1 MLLLDYLKLS
11 LGKLNDTLNYSFSGS
26 TPADFTIVLEDS
38 ITAYDP
44 TYTDESQCSD
54 TIKLRKIGKVVMW
67 KKILADIS
75 TAINFS
81 ADNASFSNEQLYN
94 HILKQYQLCYCDSDF
109 YAVGVQN
116 FSISGSTV
124 SDEFSYD

>member
-26 TPADFTIVLEDS
+26 IPADFAIVLEDS

-54 TIKLRKIGKVVMW
+54 TIKLRKIGKAVMW
-67 KKILADIS
+67 RKILADVS
-75 TAINFS
+75 TSINFS
-81 ADNASFSNEQLYN
+81 ADGASFSNEQLYN
-94 HILKQYQLCYCDSDF
+94 HVLDQYRTALYDSAMF
-109 YAVGVQN
+109 SVGVYQ
-116 FSISGSTV
+116 FVLSGSTV
-124 SDEFSYD
+124 YSEFSD